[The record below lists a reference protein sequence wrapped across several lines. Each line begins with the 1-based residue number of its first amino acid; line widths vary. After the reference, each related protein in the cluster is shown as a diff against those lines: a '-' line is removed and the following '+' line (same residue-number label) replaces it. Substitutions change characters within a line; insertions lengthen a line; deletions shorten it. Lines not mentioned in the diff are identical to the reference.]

1 MQLMGWDTSKNITVQ
16 SINNMLNDLVIAI
29 DSYILC
35 HYVGGIYCNV
45 SIQQIYTGE
54 KFQVHDY
61 CKKKNEKG
69 SI

>member
-1 MQLMGWDTSKNITVQ
+1 
-16 SINNMLNDLVIAI
+16 MLNDLVIAI

-45 SIQQIYTGE
+45 SIQQIDTGE

>member
-1 MQLMGWDTSKNITVQ
+1 MRN
-16 SINNMLNDLVIAI
+16 INNMLNNLVIAI

-35 HYVGGIYCNV
+35 HYVGGIYCKV

-54 KFQVHDY
+54 KFQVHDG
-61 CKKKNEKG
+61 CKRKNGKG